1 MTEDRAE
8 RRLTTIL
15 AADVVGYSRLMAADE
30 AGTLTSL
37 KALRRELIEPKTAAY
52 HGRVVKLMGDG
63 TLMEFGSVVDAITFA
78 VDVQRAMALRN
89 ADVPEH
95 QRITYRIGI
104 NIGDIIVEG
113 DDLYGD
119 GVNVAARLEQLAEP
133 GGIFLS
139 NDAFRQVRG
148 KVDESFEDLG
158 DQMIKNIAEP
168 VRTWRWVDDR
178 QDDVEAAKYKLDLR
192 DERLWHGDQLVEIS
206 NKAFEL
212 LRILVSNPNRL
223 LTKDEILDAV
233 WGDVCVSE
241 GLIKEYV
248 HDLRVAL
255 GDDPKQPRFIE
266 TVHGRGYRFLGGID
280 KSNDPAVAEARR
292 EHGTHPPSLVVLPFA
307 NLSDDPKQEYF
318 SDGITEDI
326 ITELSRFSELIV
338 IARNSSFAYKDLPVD
353 IKQVARE
360 LSVRYVMEGSVRRD
374 GERLRITAQL
384 IEADSGGHI
393 WGEKYDRELGEIF
406 DVQDEITRQVVGS
419 IAPQVELAELERSRK
434 LSETDLSAYELALK
448 AQAVTYDAVRV
459 ADPNTLVH
467 SMALANAALELDNR
481 STHALWTRGMGF
493 IFQHLYGWGDDLGGA
508 LTSAIETADQ
518 LIGINPSNA
527 KSYVVRAWA
536 HQYRREY
543 DLALADYRR
552 ALELNPNLALNLFT
566 MAWSEAVAG
575 LAAEAREHA
584 QMALKLSPRDTDI
597 WLGWAYAAL
606 ELASFIEG
614 DFAQAMKWGRL
625 AIQMHAKMPNRQVV
639 MVAGYGHLGD
649 IEAAKSH
656 VNALKAFAPDFLP
669 AVLSG
674 NIEVFRLPEHN
685 VLLVEGVRRAGL

>member
-1 MTEDRAE
+1 MVEKAE
-8 RRLTTIL
+8 YRL
-15 AADVVGYSRLMAADE
+15 
-30 AGTLTSL
+30 
-37 KALRRELIEPKTAAY
+37 
-52 HGRVVKLMGDG
+52 
-63 TLMEFGSVVDAITFA
+63 
-78 VDVQRAMALRN
+78 
-89 ADVPEH
+89 
-95 QRITYRIGI
+95 
-104 NIGDIIVEG
+104 
-113 DDLYGD
+113 
-119 GVNVAARLEQLAEP
+119 
-133 GGIFLS
+133 
-139 NDAFRQVRG
+139 
-148 KVDESFEDLG
+148 DLG
-158 DQMIKNIAEP
+158 
-168 VRTWRWVDDR
+168 
-178 QDDVEAAKYKLDLR
+178 
-192 DERLWHGDQLVEIS
+192 DERLWHGEQPVEIS
-206 NKAFEL
+206 NKAFQL
-212 LRILVSNPNRL
+212 LRLLVSNPNRL
-223 LTKDEILDAV
+223 LTKDHILDAV

-241 GLIKEYV
+241 GLIKEYI
-248 HDLRVAL
+248 HDLRLAL

-280 KSNDPAVAEARR
+280 ESNDPAVVETRR

-307 NLSDDPKQEYF
+307 NLSDNPKQEYF

-338 IARNSSFAYKDLPVD
+338 IARNSSFSYKDLPLD

-360 LSVRYVMEGSVRRD
+360 LDVRYVMEGSVRRE

-384 IEADSGGHI
+384 IEADSNGHI
-393 WGEKYDRELGEIF
+393 WGEKYDRELGDIF

-448 AQAVTYDAVRV
+448 AQALTYDAVRV
-459 ADPNTLVH
+459 ADPNALVQA
-467 SMALANAALELDNR
+467 MALASAALKLDNR
-481 STHALWTRGMGF
+481 NTHALWTHGMGF
-493 IFQHLYGWGDDLGGA
+493 VFQHLYGWGDDLGGA

-518 LIGINPSNA
+518 LIGIDPSNA
-527 KSYVVRAWA
+527 KSYIVRAWA

-575 LAAEAREHA
+575 LAAEAKEHA

-606 ELASFIEG
+606 ELANFIEG
-614 DFAQAMKWGRL
+614 DFAETVKWGQS

-656 VNALKAFAPDFLP
+656 VNALKTFAPDFLP

-685 VLLVEGVRRAGL
+685 ALLAEGLRRAGL